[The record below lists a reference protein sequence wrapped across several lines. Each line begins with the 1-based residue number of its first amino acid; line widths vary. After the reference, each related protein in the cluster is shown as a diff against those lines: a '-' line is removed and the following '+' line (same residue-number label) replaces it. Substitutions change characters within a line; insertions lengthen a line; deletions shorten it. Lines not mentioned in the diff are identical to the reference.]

1 MHTHPRPNPNICVV
15 FDEFHSESWSVC
27 AARARE
33 MQPEDPANASYAQAA
48 ESLSRREFTV
58 TRNLDAPLHTELLK
72 NADVLVLLH
81 PCDPKWENTTR
92 NASPV
97 LSGEEIEA
105 ILGFVEAGGGLL
117 VVSEYE
123 HDKYGDNLNELL
135 APVGLRIAN
144 GKVFDRAHCAHEN
157 PEWILG
163 SPASPLPLGHL
174 AQSACF
180 YRAGWCEVLPPREEA
195 DPSGA
200 PRRSQIA
207 WRASEAAH
215 PASAPLIALAEFGRG
230 RVGLVTDSNLFGDE
244 RLGSLDHLQLWLNL
258 MHWIA
263 LPRFAAAHSTPPGAD
278 STASGHPG
286 HGFFG
291 TDAALEIPA
300 ITARLIQN
308 RVLSQVERLRA
319 LQRPDGSVETALHA
333 QATQSVDALL
343 DALELVGPEFPHQK
357 AYFEALGRDF
367 RRWAREG
374 CLKPDF
380 SDSLAAFQPQTERIH
395 GREHLVLFP
404 MYTPNASSATRFEA
418 LVMRTPWPDWLARLE
433 SRAYSNPKF
442 VPGHLLAFTEGY
454 ASECAVLFPETVS
467 VAKRGSNHFGVI
479 FCDREARRLQR
490 TALAASRA
498 VQLPLH
504 PQLDCLLHSMP
515 MLLDTMAL
523 WDLIHDASHSLGE
536 LPFDPFM
543 IRQRAPFWMYGLEEL
558 RVDLR
563 SFEEATRLASED
575 FPFAQNVCS
584 AIVLDRIFR
593 FPITGPRVRNYDALG
608 GQLLFA
614 FLHQSDALEWSNN
627 RLTLHWDR
635 LPGAMRSLRME
646 LSALYKSGA
655 DCSKMALWL
664 EAHDLIC
671 RYLRPNLASR
681 WKKESRDVTDE
692 SDLKRWIGLVH
703 DDEFPLGN
711 FHLNLLRKLQAAPA

>member
-1 MHTHPRPNPNICVV
+1 MRTPSRPNPSLRVV

-48 ESLSRREFTV
+48 EALNRREFAV
-58 TRNLDAPLHTELLK
+58 TRNLDAPLDAALLED
-72 NADVLVLLH
+72 ADVLVLLH
-81 PCDPKWENTTR
+81 PCDPKWEHTTR

-97 LSGEEIEA
+97 LSGEEIAA

-163 SPASPLPLGHL
+163 APASPITLGHL
-174 AQSACF
+174 AKNACF
-180 YRAGWCEVLPPREEA
+180 YRTGWCEVLPSGEA
-195 DPSGA
+195 DLSGP
-200 PRRSQIA
+200 PRRCQIA
-207 WRASEAAH
+207 WRASESAH
-215 PASAPLIALAEFGRG
+215 PASAPLIALAEFGWG

-258 MHWIA
+258 IYWIA
-263 LPRFAAAHSTPPGAD
+263 LPRFAAAHSAPPDANPSVAEAAAG
-278 STASGHPG
+278 TAGPDHN
-286 HGFFG
+286 
-291 TDAALEIPA
+291 L
-300 ITARLIQN
+300 
-308 RVLSQVERLRA
+308 VLSQVTQLRA
-319 LQRPDGSVETALHA
+319 MQRADGSVEPAQHA
-333 QATQSVDALL
+333 AAARSVDALL
-343 DALELVGPEFPHQK
+343 DALERVGPGFAHQR
-357 AYFEALGRDF
+357 AY
-367 RRWAREG
+367 
-374 CLKPDF
+374 
-380 SDSLAAFQPQTERIH
+380 LAAFQPQSERID
-395 GREHLVLFP
+395 GREHLALFP
-404 MYTPNASSATRFEA
+404 MYTPNASSETRFEA

-433 SRAYSNPKF
+433 SRAYPNPKF

-467 VAKRGSNHFGVI
+467 VANRGSNHFGVI

-515 MLLDTMAL
+515 MLLDTLAL

-563 SFEEATRLASED
+563 SFEEAARLASED
-575 FPFAQNVCS
+575 FPFAQNVCL

-614 FLHQSDALEWSNN
+614 FLHQSDALEWSDN
-627 RLTLHWDR
+627 RLTLHWDL
-635 LPGAMRSLRME
+635 LPGAIRSLRME
-646 LSALYKSGA
+646 LGALYKSGA

-664 EAHDLIC
+664 EAHDLFC
-671 RYLRPNLASR
+671 RYLRPNVASR

-711 FHLNLLRKLQAAPA
+711 FHLNLLRKLQASPA

>member
-1 MHTHPRPNPNICVV
+1 MRTQSRPNPSLRVV

-33 MQPEDPANASYAQAA
+33 MQPEDPANASYARAA
-48 ESLSRREFTV
+48 EALNRREFAV
-58 TRNLDAPLHTELLK
+58 SRNPDAPLDATLLK
-72 NADVLVLLH
+72 DADVLVLLH
-81 PCDPKWENTTR
+81 PCDPKWEHTTR

-97 LSGEEIEA
+97 LSGEEIAA

-163 SPASPLPLGHL
+163 APASPLTLGHL
-174 AQSACF
+174 AKNACF
-180 YRAGWCEVLPPREEA
+180 YRTGWCEVLP
-195 DPSGA
+195 SGDA
-200 PRRSQIA
+200 NLSGPPRRGQIA
-207 WRASEAAH
+207 WRASESAH

-244 RLGSLDHLQLWLNL
+244 RLESLDHLQLWLNL
-258 MHWIA
+258 MYWIA
-263 LPRFAAAHSTPPGAD
+263 LPRFAAVHSAPPDANPAAPEPPGHRL
-278 STASGHPG
+278 S
-286 HGFFG
+286 G
-291 TDAALEIPA
+291 TDAEGETPA
-300 ITARLIQN
+300 GTAGPDHN
-308 RVLSQVERLRA
+308 RVLSHVTQLRA
-319 LQRPDGSVETALHA
+319 LQRADGSVEPA
-333 QATQSVDALL
+333 QRAAAAQSVDALL
-343 DALELVGPEFPHQK
+343 DALERVGPGFSHQR
-357 AYFEALGRDF
+357 AYFEALSGDF
-367 RRWAREG
+367 RRWMSEG
-374 CLKPDF
+374 FLKPDF
-380 SDSLAAFQPQTERIH
+380 SNSLAAFQPQSERID

-404 MYTPNASSATRFEA
+404 MYTPNASSETRFEA

-467 VAKRGSNHFGVI
+467 VENRGSNHFGVI

-498 VQLPLH
+498 VHLALH
-504 PQLDCLLHSMP
+504 PQLDCLLHSLP
-515 MLLDTMAL
+515 MLLDTLAL

-563 SFEEATRLASED
+563 SFEEAARLACED

-584 AIVLDRIFR
+584 AIVLDRILR

-614 FLHQSDALEWSNN
+614 FLHQSDALEWSSN

-635 LPGAMRSLRME
+635 LPAAIRSLRME
-646 LSALYKSGA
+646 LGALYKSGA

-671 RYLRPNLASR
+671 RYLRPNVASR

-692 SDLKRWIGLVH
+692 TDLKRWISLVH
-703 DDEFPLGN
+703 HDEFPLGN